1 MMLSCEKDSSNA
13 DRDIYFHKYLVM
25 DHFICEKLYEK
36 DFIGF
41 CGGLSAFITN
51 EYAGECQNHFSHQFW
66 SESK

>member
-1 MMLSCEKDSSNA
+1 MMLSC
-13 DRDIYFHKYLVM
+13 
-25 DHFICEKLYEK
+25 EK

>member
-1 MMLSCEKDSSNA
+1 MMLSCEKDSSNT
-13 DRDIYFHKYLVM
+13 DRNIYSHKYLG
-25 DHFICEKLYEK
+25 EK